1 MVLLNGH
8 GIGFLFR
15 AFAGGELQQLF
26 IQRVVINL
34 AILVL
39 QQDVEQLPEMGQ
51 RVSRPSLPLRRLE
64 VVVTLRVCAV
74 VRNFS
79 RASTTSP
86 RARWGSW
93 FPVRTPSMLLLAV
106 CIESRVG

>member
-74 VRNFS
+74 VRLTNVKMSKFVNQIS
-79 RASTTSP
+79 SISDLNS
-86 RARWGSW
+86 G
-93 FPVRTPSMLLLAV
+93 VQ
-106 CIESRVG
+106 